1 MAATETAINSL
12 ALNNF
17 EENAEKSSNFEEN
30 HPIQYNVGDLPECPV
45 CYEEIKIVPTFE
57 CTNGHVICS
66 NCIPKLDKC
75 PICRNN
81 SMPVRSSKSEE
92 IILEVIGLLSEDMPE
107 KPQILRWG
115 LESRL
120 NAESNEVQIN
130 METNVSTIASS
141 IRIEIEDRRYVSTQN
156 VEQLSSRANIILK
169 IIAIIVILILLGMLC
184 AEPS

>member
-1 MAATETAINSL
+1 
-12 ALNNF
+12 
-17 EENAEKSSNFEEN
+17 
-30 HPIQYNVGDLPECPV
+30 
-45 CYEEIKIVPTFE
+45 
-57 CTNGHVICS
+57 
-66 NCIPKLDKC
+66 
-75 PICRNN
+75 
-81 SMPVRSSKSEE
+81 MPVRSSKSEE

-130 METNVSTIASS
+130 METNVSTIASL